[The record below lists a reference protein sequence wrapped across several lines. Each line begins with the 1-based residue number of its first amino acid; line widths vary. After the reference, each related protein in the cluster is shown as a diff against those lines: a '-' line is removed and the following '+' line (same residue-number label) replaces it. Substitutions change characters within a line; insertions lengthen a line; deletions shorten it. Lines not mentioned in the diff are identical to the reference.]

1 MGKSIKTIWK
11 ICEISSL
18 SVWIF
23 WENHMDF
30 LGKSITNSPTET
42 RLSRPISVLN
52 SILCLP
58 VRHFL
63 YPLDY
68 ILKLSY
74 FYSIINYKQKKEK

>member
-1 MGKSIKTIWK
+1 MKPYVVFWEKSIKTIWK

-42 RLSRPISVLN
+42 RLSRSTSVLN

-58 VRHFL
+58 IRHFL
-63 YPLDY
+63 YPLGLY
-68 ILKLSY
+68 LETFL
-74 FYSIINYKQKKEK
+74 FL